1 MADETLAIEKL
12 TTNGIITPTNVCYET
27 LRNNL
32 RCSKAESKP
41 LEDVQQDT
49 EYGRAILQ
57 RKDQLAAYWFTYA
70 PMIKE
75 QWETFWHKITPL
87 NINGSFE
94 IIDHG
99 CGQGLASC
107 LFLDKHGKRFAK
119 KLSKITLIE
128 PSNVAIETAGKIL
141 DLYSKKFG
149 HQIKIRKVRSKID
162 EINPR
167 EIISENNRPKL
178 HLLSNILDVDSFD
191 PVRYFQSLLSIS
203 DSQRYFCVSHSRDYC
218 GGNSRFRKVEKLF
231 NRLSKAGS
239 LEPGGPAQLDTF
251 NFRPTHEAIY
261 LCLSKSNDK

>member
-1 MADETLAIEKL
+1 MPDEKLAIEKL
-12 TTNGIITPTNVCYET
+12 ITNGIITPNNVCYET
-27 LRNNL
+27 LRSNL

-41 LEDVQQDT
+41 LEVVQQDT
-49 EYGRAILQ
+49 DYGRAILQ

-75 QWETFWHKITPL
+75 QWEIFWQKITPL

-107 LFLDKHGKRFAK
+107 LFLDKYGKRFAK

-128 PSNVAIETAGKIL
+128 PSNIAIETAGKIL

-149 HQIKIRKVRSKID
+149 HQIPIRKVISKID
-162 EINPR
+162 ETNPNK
-167 EIISENNRPKL
+167 IISENDRPKL
-178 HLLSNILDVDSFD
+178 HLFSNILDVDSFD
-191 PVRYFQSLLSIS
+191 PAKYFQSLFSIS
-203 DSQRYFCVSHSRDYC
+203 DNQRYFCVSHSRDYC

-231 NRLSKAGS
+231 NSLSKTGS
-239 LEPGGPAQLDTF
+239 LETEEPAELDTF

-261 LCLSKSNDK
+261 LCLSTSNDK